1 MESEDARKYLERAL
15 PARQWRAASQALARD
30 PSYINHHIRRGSPR
44 FLNERD
50 REILVALYD
59 LNPEKLKPPAKKP
72 LLVVFDQSVIDSND
86 KTEIDA
92 LDARERANRACRAQ
106 IRRAC
111 LRIESHEKLTAILGM
126 ILVMAEQPAVSRP
139 TKNDGPVE
147 NVALL
152 S

>member
-1 MESEDARKYLERAL
+1 MESEDARRYLERAL

-44 FLNERD
+44 WLNERD

-59 LNPEKLKPPAKKP
+59 LNPEKLKPPAKRP
-72 LLVVFDQSVIDSND
+72 VLVVSDQAAIESEDQPQVDTLN
-86 KTEIDA
+86 
-92 LDARERANRACRAQ
+92 ARERANRACRSQ

-111 LRIESHEKLTAILGM
+111 LRIPDHEKLTAILGM
-126 ILVMAEQPAVSRP
+126 VLIIAEQSVAPREHVG
-139 TKNDGPVE
+139 TE
-147 NVALL
+147 NIAAL

>member
-1 MESEDARKYLERAL
+1 MDSASARRYLERAL
-15 PARQWRAASQALARD
+15 PARQWRAASQALARG

-59 LNPEKLKPPAKKP
+59 LNPEKLKPPPKKP
-72 LLVVFDQSVIDSND
+72 RLVVSDQAAIESEDQPQVDTLN
-86 KTEIDA
+86 
-92 LDARERANRACRAQ
+92 ARERANRACRSQ

-111 LRIESHEKLTAILGM
+111 LRIPDHEKLTAILGM
-126 ILVMAEQPAVSRP
+126 VLIIAEQSVAPRERA
-139 TKNDGPVE
+139 DGE
-147 NVALL
+147 NIAAL